1 MQTAAVLY
9 DGDGGRMSKESL
21 SRKKVCFTD
30 TLNSTSSHPRRPWQA
45 RLDTHKLS
53 LTAASFSSFKMN
65 CSKSQ
70 TMRIFS
76 CKRKREPTVYLP
88 WAHWCIVAHIKILS
102 SKNGHICFTYIPLI
116 KVFKLRLALI
126 ISCEKN
132 FDKFK
137 WNSRIFYNFT
147 SLTIDIECL
156 QLMAWRNKLFKY
168 GCFLKSTLIY

>member
-1 MQTAAVLY
+1 MQAAAVLY

-45 RLDTHKLS
+45 RLDIHKLS
-53 LTAASFSSFKMN
+53 LTAASFSSFILN

-76 CKRKREPTVYLP
+76 WKRKKEPLSPFPEHTHALLP
-88 WAHWCIVAHIKILS
+88 IS
-102 SKNGHICFTYIPLI
+102 RFYPEKNGFICFSYIPLI

-126 ISCEKN
+126 FSCEKT

-137 WNSRIFYNFT
+137 
-147 SLTIDIECL
+147 
-156 QLMAWRNKLFKY
+156 
-168 GCFLKSTLIY
+168 

>member
-1 MQTAAVLY
+1 MQAAAVLY

-76 CKRKREPTVYLP
+76 CKRKREPPSIFPEHTHALLPISRVYP
-88 WAHWCIVAHIKILS
+88 E
-102 SKNGHICFTYIPLI
+102 KNGHICFSYIPLI

-126 ISCEKN
+126 N
-132 FDKFK
+132 
-137 WNSRIFYNFT
+137 N
-147 SLTIDIECL
+147 
-156 QLMAWRNKLFKY
+156 
-168 GCFLKSTLIY
+168 

>member
-1 MQTAAVLY
+1 MMVHEDVRRLTKLAVGMRVVLRVAQVMQAAAVLY
-9 DGDGGRMSKESL
+9 DRDGGRMSKESL

-76 CKRKREPTVYLP
+76 CKRKRG
-88 WAHWCIVAHIKILS
+88 HCLS
-102 SKNGHICFTYIPLI
+102 
-116 KVFKLRLALI
+116 
-126 ISCEKN
+126 
-132 FDKFK
+132 
-137 WNSRIFYNFT
+137 
-147 SLTIDIECL
+147 
-156 QLMAWRNKLFKY
+156 
-168 GCFLKSTLIY
+168 FLSTLMHCCPYQDFIQKKWPYMLFLHSSHKSF